1 MSSSPTSSSS
11 TSSKAVDVVDLEEL
25 VERWA
30 LQMFD
35 YTKNKEQARIPKE
48 HLVFNM
54 DWRRVRFVHHDPQ
67 FVDQTKPPAPK
78 SQVLF
83 RTHFT
88 NSTELS
94 QEYTF
99 RAERTTS
106 STCEVHVD
114 RAVTVGCEM
123 NLSLKTPCEVFE
135 ANAGFKR
142 EVTVNNSQGQMLEQT
157 MTWGVDS
164 LIKVP
169 PRFRT
174 TAELVVF
181 EDSFQGNFSVRS
193 DVSGKVLVSVT
204 NSRDNNSFV
213 KSIDEGYIVDIIRRE
228 VENNRLKGFTFDGGG
243 QHGVVSYVTRGRCSF
258 RYGIEQH
265 VQLSQEKLTDTAP

>member
-1 MSSSPTSSSS
+1 MTSSPSKSASSS
-11 TSSKAVDVVDLEEL
+11 TSSKAVDVIDLEEL
-25 VERWA
+25 VKRWA
-30 LQMFD
+30 VQMFD

-48 HLVFNM
+48 HLVFNV
-54 DWRRVRFVHHDPQ
+54 DWRRVRFVHHEPQ
-67 FVDQTKPPAPK
+67 FVDQIKPPTPK

-99 RAERTTS
+99 RTERTTS
-106 STCEVHVD
+106 STCEVYVD

-142 EVTVNNSQGQMLEQT
+142 EVTVSKSQGEVLEQT

-169 PRFRT
+169 PKFRT

-213 KSIDEGYIVDIIRRE
+213 KSIDGDVLEIVRRE
-228 VENNRLKGFTFDGGG
+228 VENNGLKGFGFDA
-243 QHGVVSYVTRGRCSF
+243 GVVSYVTRGRCSF

-265 VQLSQEKLTDTAP
+265 VQLSQEKLADNDT